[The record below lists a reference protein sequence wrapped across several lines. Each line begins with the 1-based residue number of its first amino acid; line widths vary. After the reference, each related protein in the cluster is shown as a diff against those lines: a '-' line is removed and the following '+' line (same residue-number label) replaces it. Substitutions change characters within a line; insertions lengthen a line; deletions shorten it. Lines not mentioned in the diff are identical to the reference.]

1 MAGIRRFEDI
11 EAWQKARHLVQ
22 AIYALTDNGAF
33 PKDYILRDQL
43 RRAAVSM
50 MSNIAEGFARRGSK
64 EFANFLSMTHGS
76 AAELQSHLYVAR
88 DRRYLVA
95 EDFQKLYDGAAEVSR
110 MVQGLMT
117 YLRSNSQLSTRN
129 SELRRRT

>member
-1 MAGIRRFEDI
+1 MAGIKRFEDI
-11 EAWQKARHLVQ
+11 EAWQKARRLVQ
-22 AIYALTDNGAF
+22 AIYALTEDGAF
-33 PKDYILRDQL
+33 SKDYFLRDQV

-50 MSNIAEGFARRGSK
+50 TSNIAEGFARRGSK

-88 DRRYLVA
+88 DRRYLAA
-95 EDFQKLYDGAAEVSR
+95 EEFQKLYDGAAEVSR
-110 MVQGLMT
+110 MVQALMK

-129 SELRRRT
+129 SELKERI